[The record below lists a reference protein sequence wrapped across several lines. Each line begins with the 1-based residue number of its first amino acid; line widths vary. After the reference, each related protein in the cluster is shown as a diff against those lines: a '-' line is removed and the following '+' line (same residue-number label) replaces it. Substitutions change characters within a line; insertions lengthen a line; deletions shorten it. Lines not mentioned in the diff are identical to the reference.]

1 MQILGQRQ
9 VQQGAYLLVPVIYFY
24 LYIIFSFYLQIY
36 YYYCLFYVFI
46 APQKGDSCG
55 FRHAF
60 VDEAERQRS
69 AELRRH
75 KEELKQRQHDPLDP
89 FEDKLPR
96 STRALVYVLTSL
108 QRVFIIAIF
117 IIVIVLL
124 CGAGSAS
131 GW

>member
-1 MQILGQRQ
+1 LSPSFIFFFEGLFILH
-9 VQQGAYLLVPVIYFY
+9 FY
-24 LYIIFSFYLQIY
+24 RIIIY
-36 YYYCLFYVFI
+36 YIYLFYVFI
-46 APQKGDSCG
+46 APQKGDSCS

-60 VDEAERQRS
+60 VDEAEREHS

-108 QRVFIIAIF
+108 QLVFIIAIF
-117 IIVIVLL
+117 IIVIVIIVVFL